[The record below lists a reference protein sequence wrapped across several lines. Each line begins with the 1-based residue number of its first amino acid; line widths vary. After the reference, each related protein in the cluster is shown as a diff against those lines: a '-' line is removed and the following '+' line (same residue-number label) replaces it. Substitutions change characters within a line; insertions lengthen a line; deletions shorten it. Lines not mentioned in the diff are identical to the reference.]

1 MNPWRVA
8 GGGLAATF
16 IGNGLGRFAYTPL
29 IPVLIAAGWFSPA
42 EASYLAA
49 ANLAG
54 YLVGALLADRLS
66 RALTGT
72 DPIRLAAAATA
83 LSLLACAWPL
93 GFAWYAGWRFLAGVT
108 GGVLMVLAVPVVLA
122 VTPPRRRGRAAGMV
136 ITGIGVGITASG
148 VIIPA
153 LAPGG
158 PRIVWL
164 ALAATAATLTAYIW
178 FAIPR
183 ERIDLAAT
191 APPARRIPPAV
202 WPLLAAYGC
211 DAVGFIPHTVFWI
224 DFIARAL
231 GHGLSMGGTHWI
243 VFGGGVVIGPLLCGF
258 FADRF
263 GLGLAFLLSLLV
275 KAAAVGLPL
284 VSTHPVALFTSSVVV
299 GMLVSGSTALCSA
312 WVAELAGLANHRRIW
327 GWMTGAFGVALASG
341 AWALSY
347 IFALTAAY
355 APLFAIGAGS
365 LIAGVAL
372 AAVALRLQASSD
384 SR

>member
-1 MNPWRVA
+1 MTAWRVA
-8 GGGLAATF
+8 SGGLAATF

-72 DPIRLAAAATA
+72 DAIRLAAAATA
-83 LSLLACAWPL
+83 VSLLACGWQL
-93 GFAWYAGWRFLAGVT
+93 GFVWYAGWRFLAGVT

-122 VTPPRRRGRAAGMV
+122 VTPPQRHGRAAGIV
-136 ITGIGVGITASG
+136 ITGIGVGIVASG

-153 LAPGG
+153 LADGG

-164 ALAATAATLTAYIW
+164 ALAATALALTAYIW
-178 FAIPR
+178 LAIPR
-183 ERIDLAAT
+183 ERINLAAAKT
-191 APPARRIPPAV
+191 PAQRIPPAV

-211 DAVGFIPHTVFWI
+211 DAIGFIPHTVFWI
-224 DFIARAL
+224 DFISRAL
-231 GHGLSMGGTHWI
+231 GHGLSVGGTHWI
-243 VFGGGVVIGPLLCGF
+243 VFGGGVVIGPLLCGA
-258 FADRF
+258 FADRY
-263 GLGLAFLLSLLV
+263 GLGIAFLVSMLV
-275 KAAAVGLPL
+275 KAAAVSLPL
-284 VSTHPVALFTSSVVV
+284 LSTHPVALFASSLVV
-299 GMLVSGSTALCSA
+299 GMLVSGSTSLCSA
-312 WVAELAGLANHRRIW
+312 WVAELAGLANHRRVW
-327 GWMTGAFGVALASG
+327 GWMTGAFGIALALG
-341 AWALSY
+341 AWALSH
-347 IFALTAAY
+347 IFALTSTY

-365 LIAGVAL
+365 LVAGAAL
-372 AAVALRLQASSD
+372 AVLALRLRPSSD

>member
-1 MNPWRVA
+1 VSPWRVA
-8 GGGLAATF
+8 TGGLAATF

-29 IPVLIAAGWFSPA
+29 IPVLIAAGWFAPA

-54 YLVGALLADRLS
+54 YLVGALIADRLS
-66 RALTGT
+66 RTLSGPDA
-72 DPIRLAAAATA
+72 IRLAAATTA
-83 LSLLACAWPL
+83 VSLLACGWNY
-93 GFAWYAGWRFLAGVT
+93 GFVWYAGWRFLAGVT

-122 VTPPRRRGRAAGMV
+122 VTAPERRGRAAGLV

-148 VIIPA
+148 LIIPA
-153 LAPGG
+153 LASAG

-164 ALAATAATLTAYIW
+164 VLAATASVLTAYIW
-178 FAIPR
+178 FTIPR

-191 APPARRIPPAV
+191 AAPARRLPRAV

-211 DAVGFIPHTVFWI
+211 DAIGFIPHTVFWI

-231 GHGLSMGGTHWI
+231 GHGLATGGTHWI
-243 VFGGGVVIGPLLCGF
+243 VFGGGVVIGPLLCGL
-258 FADRF
+258 FADRY
-263 GLGLAFLLSLLV
+263 GLGLAFLLSMLV

-284 VSTHPVALFTSSVVV
+284 LSTHPVALFASSLVV
-299 GMLVSGSTALCSA
+299 GMLVSGSTSLCSA
-312 WVAELAGLANHRRIW
+312 WAAELVGLGDHRRVW
-327 GWMTGAFGVALASG
+327 GWMTGAFGVALAGG

-347 IFALTAAY
+347 IFALASAY
-355 APLFAIGAGS
+355 APLFAIGAGA
-365 LIAGVAL
+365 LVVGAAL
-372 AAVALRLQASSD
+372 AGIALGLRASTD